1 MKVAALG
8 AVFGLIALA
17 GCGHVTSS
25 ELSGGAATVADG
37 ASGVPASPTQ
47 LEGWQLT
54 WSDEFEGADGDL
66 PDASRWR
73 HDLGGDGWG
82 NAELQHYTERA
93 ENASMDGQG
102 HLRIVAR
109 EEAYGGNAYTSGR
122 LKTQGLFQQ
131 AYGRFEA
138 RIQMPAGQGI
148 WPAFWMLGANITSA
162 GWPACGEI
170 DIMEFLGHEPLSTY
184 GSLHGP
190 GFSGG
195 SAISE
200 RFNRPEGPGFDD
212 GFHTFAVVWDP
223 TRILFEVDGER
234 YHSVKIQSVPP
245 EGWVF
250 NQDFFLILN
259 VAVGG
264 HWPGYP
270 DETTVLPATMLVDY
284 VRVWERVE

>member
-1 MKVAALG
+1 MSAAL
-8 AVFGLIALA
+8 ALLPLA
-17 GCGHVTSS
+17 GCGHVTSG
-25 ELSGGAATVADG
+25 ELGGAS
-37 ASGVPASPTQ
+37 ASVTDDVSASPASAPE
-47 LEGWQLT
+47 LDGWVLT
-54 WSDEFEGADGDL
+54 WSDEFEGPQGTL
-66 PDASRWR
+66 PDPSKWQ
-73 HDLGGDGWG
+73 HDLGGEGWG
-82 NAELQHYTERA
+82 NAELQHYTDRA
-93 ENASMDGQG
+93 ENASLDGEG

-109 EEAYGGNAYTSGR
+109 EEAYEGNAYTSGR

-131 AYGRFEA
+131 TYGRFEA
-138 RIQMPAGQGI
+138 RIQTPVGQGV
-148 WPAFWMLGANITSA
+148 WPAFWMLGANITTV

-170 DIMEFLGHEPLSTY
+170 DIMEFLGHDPLTTY

-195 SAISE
+195 DAIGE
-200 RFNRPEGPGFDD
+200 RFQRTDGAGFHE
-212 GFHTFAVVWDP
+212 GFHTFTVTWDP
-223 TRILFEVDGER
+223 TRIVFEVDGEPF
-234 YHSVKIQSVPP
+234 HTAKIQSFPP

-270 DETTVLPATMLVDY
+270 DETTAFPTAMLVDY